1 MVILSTSIKTKK
13 EWPSI
18 MKKITLFLFTALLF
32 TFFGCAKTAAE
43 NTVVRIAFFPNITH
57 AQALI
62 GSAVDDTGT
71 SRFAQA
77 LEGCDVT
84 YQDFNAGPEEIEA
97 LFAGSVD
104 IGYIGPVPAINGF
117 VRSGGDV
124 VIISGAANGGAV
136 LVARDGVNIT
146 SITDLAG
153 RKVAIPQL
161 GNTQHLSLLQLLSAN
176 GLATTSAGGTVDVFA
191 IANSEIKTLMQSGE
205 IDAALIPEPWGAR
218 LTREINAKLVLDYK
232 QIWMDGNYS
241 TAVVIVN
248 KDFLTAHPDLVE
260 KFLQAHSD
268 ITAYIN
274 ENPDEARA
282 TANARI
288 EELTGA
294 ALNPEVLSE
303 AFSRIVFT
311 TDPARPSVEAFIDLS
326 IAQGFITSCDNRDM
340 LFSLDM
346 INTINSETS
355 K

>member
-1 MVILSTSIKTKK
+1 
-13 EWPSI
+13 
-18 MKKITLFLFTALLF
+18 MKKF
-32 TFFGCAKTAAE
+32 TFFLCATLLLALFGCAKPAAE
-43 NTVVRIAFFPNITH
+43 NTAVRIAFFPNITH

-62 GSAVDDTGT
+62 GSSVDDTG
-71 SRFAQA
+71 SSIFEQA
-77 LEGCDVT
+77 LEGCTVT

-136 LVARDGVNIT
+136 LVARDGTNIT
-146 SITDLAG
+146 SVADLAG
-153 RKVAIPQL
+153 KKVAIPQL
-161 GNTQHLSLLQLLSAN
+161 GNTQHLSLLQLLSSN
-176 GLATTSAGGTVDVFA
+176 NLATTSAGGTVDVYA
-191 IANSEIKTLMQSGE
+191 VANSEIKTLMQSGE
-205 IDAALIPEPWGAR
+205 IDAALVPEPWGAR
-218 LTREINAKLVLDYK
+218 LTREIGAKLVLDYK

-248 KDFLTAHPDLVE
+248 KDFLNAHPDLVE
-260 KFLQAHSD
+260 QFLQAHAD

-274 ENPDEARA
+274 QSPDEART

-288 EELTGA
+288 EALTGA

-311 TDPARPSVEAFIDLS
+311 TDPARLSVEAFIDLS
-326 IAQGFITSCDNRDM
+326 IEQGFIDACDNREA

-346 INTINSETS
+346 INKIKPETV